1 MAEQQQPE
9 QCGGDELLEV
19 ACALDMPVVV
29 QRQDS
34 LYRDA
39 SRAGGASHHGQERWG
54 KTLRLAFQ
62 CVGVLYGDI
71 GTSPLYVYS
80 STFTAGVRHTD
91 DLLGVLSLI
100 IYSFVLFTMVKY
112 VYIALRANDDGDG
125 NYSISSSFPLASC
138 SRACMHIVLR
148 LIDHLN

>member
-1 MAEQQQPE
+1 MAEQQQRLEQQQPPPPE
-9 QCGGDELLEV
+9 QQCGADEVLEV
-19 ACALDMPVVV
+19 ECAVDMPPAVV
-29 QRQDS
+29 RQDS

-39 SRAGGASHHGQERWG
+39 SRAGGGSHLGQERWG

-62 CVGVLYGDI
+62 CCGVLYGDI

-80 STFTAGVRHTD
+80 STFTAGVGHTD

-100 IYSFVLFTMVKY
+100 IYSFILFTMVKY

-125 NYSISSSFPLASC
+125 NL
-138 SRACMHIVLR
+138 SRFFAC
-148 LIDHLN
+148 

>member
-1 MAEQQQPE
+1 MAAQQQQQPE
-9 QCGGDELLEV
+9 QQRGGDAMLE
-19 ACALDMPVVV
+19 AECALDMPVVV

-80 STFTAGVRHTD
+80 STFTTGVRHTD

-100 IYSFVLFTMVKY
+100 IYSFILFTMVKY

-125 NYSISSSFPLASC
+125 NSLCFSSSC
-138 SRACMHIVLR
+138 SHARIICG
-148 LIDHLN
+148 

>member
-1 MAEQQQPE
+1 MAEQRE
-9 QCGGDELLEV
+9 QLGGGGDEQEMV
-19 ACALDMPVVV
+19 AVEMPVVM
-29 QRQDS
+29 RQDS
-34 LYRDA
+34 LFRDA
-39 SRAGGASHHGQERWG
+39 SRAGGHGHHGMQQPGMEHWG

-80 STFTAGVRHTD
+80 STFTSGTGGVGHTD

-100 IYSFVLFTMVKY
+100 IYSFILFTMVKY

-125 NYSISSSFPLASC
+125 TYI
-138 SRACMHIVLR
+138 
-148 LIDHLN
+148 